1 MIAMALSLSPQLL
14 IADEPTTA
22 LDVTTQAQILK
33 LIKRIQ
39 AEREMSV
46 LFITHDFG
54 VVADMADRVAVMRHG
69 RVVES
74 GTVGEVLG
82 NPVPFLYPR
91 PDRGGAAR
99 RKPVA
104 AAARGAA
111 AGAGRRA

>member
-1 MIAMALSLSPQLL
+1 MALSLSPQLL

-69 RVVES
+69 AVVES
-74 GTVGEVLG
+74 GAARRVLG
-82 NPVPFLYPR
+82 NPSHAYTRALIAAVP
-91 PDRGGAAR
+91 RGESQLAPLPAMR
-99 RKPVA
+99 RLWC
-104 AAARGAA
+104 GS
-111 AGAGRRA
+111 RA